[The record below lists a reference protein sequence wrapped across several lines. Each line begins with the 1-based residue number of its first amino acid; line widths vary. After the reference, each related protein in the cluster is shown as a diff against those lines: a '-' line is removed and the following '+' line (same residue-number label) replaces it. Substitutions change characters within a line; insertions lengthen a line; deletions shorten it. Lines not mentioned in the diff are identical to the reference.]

1 MARMEETAT
10 TRRKKKKSEGRN
22 GAGGK
27 MGVVVEEVEEGEEDE
42 TEDEDEEQRL
52 RDEHPRLASNSIAL
66 YGNVGRARCVYDAAT
81 EDYRLEIPGAAAAE
95 EDGRCRV
102 EVFPDFAIAH
112 GEMVYFMI
120 LAATVEKEESEWG
133 GNDEDEYDEYDEDD
147 EGEED
152 QEESSMAEQKE
163 SETGVEDADE
173 VEAAA
178 ENGSERAANDFDAPC
193 HGVGIILQPGEGV
206 NHFYRLGALRF
217 DMTQGI
223 MESTYLG
230 ADSEDLKGCDSEKKY
245 KLWLD

>member
-1 MARMEETAT
+1 
-10 TRRKKKKSEGRN
+10 
-22 GAGGK
+22 
-27 MGVVVEEVEEGEEDE
+27 MGVEEGEEDE
-42 TEDEDEEQRL
+42 TEDEDEDEDEEQRL

-66 YGNVGRARCVYDAAT
+66 YGHVGRARCMYDAAT
-81 EDYRLEIPGAAAAE
+81 EDYRLEIPRGAAAE

-102 EVFPDFAIAH
+102 EVFPDFAMAH

-133 GNDEDEYDEYDEDD
+133 GGDEDEYDEYDEND
-147 EGEED
+147 EGED
-152 QEESSMAEQKE
+152 QEESSMTEQQE

-178 ENGSERAANDFDAPC
+178 ECGSERAANDFDAPC
-193 HGVGIILQPGEGV
+193 HGVGIILQPGEGD

-217 DMTQGI
+217 DMTRGI

-230 ADSEDLKGCDSEKKY
+230 ADSEDLKGCDGEKKY
-245 KLWLD
+245 KIWLD